1 MSSTI
6 KRINLTLSLFLVFS
20 MLLSACGGTPTPAPT
35 PAPTTALSA
44 TQPPTEAPAKDILY
58 LNLVWHQH
66 QPLYYKDESGVY
78 TRPWV
83 RVHAT
88 KDYYDMAAT
97 VAKYPNVHVTFNLTP
112 VLLRQLDDFVQ
123 NGAKDKYWMLA
134 EKPASELTAE
144 DKDFIMR
151 RFFDANWDHV
161 IKVHPGYKALLDKR
175 GGTTDEEI
183 AAAINNFTEQDF
195 RDLQIWFNL
204 AWFDPDELAK
214 EPLLSLVN
222 KDHGFSEEDKT
233 IVFDQVRSI
242 MAQVIPIHKELQD
255 QGQIEVITT
264 PYAHPILP
272 LIYDTNL
279 ALVGN
284 PAAEMPDR
292 FSYPNDAI
300 AQLNKSVE
308 IYKEHYGMAPRGL
321 WPGEGAVAQE
331 IVPLVAK
338 AGYQWMASGEPVLA
352 QSLGIGSFTRDAKET
367 VQEADDLYRPYY
379 VQGSTGGKVAIFFR
393 DWTLSDKIGFTYSGT
408 PGDVAAKDLM
418 QRLENIRAHLKEQ
431 GAEGPHIVSIILDG
445 ENAWEYYLNDGKE
458 FLNALYQQLS
468 ESTTIQTITPSE
480 YLKLFPE
487 QRTLDN
493 LFPGAWFSAN
503 YDTWIGEPEEK
514 LAWNYLGQV
523 RSDLAKYD
531 ISKIRSA
538 SPEAIAQAEDYM
550 YLAEGSDWF
559 WWYGSDQDSGQ
570 DDYFDTGFRALLAK
584 VYESLGE
591 PVPSFVNV
599 PIIPKKPATAERTV
613 NGLSTPNIDGINSPG
628 EWNNAALFTSG
639 AQAGNSLAYT
649 FDAKYL
655 YLRMNFVQPP
665 AQGTRLGF
673 YLTIPGATN
682 AYPFTRAVESET
694 PALLGIAATH
704 LFEWEEG
711 EFKSYTAGKS
721 GWNGGAAIG
730 QAVLNENTFEAAI
743 LWESLGELQAGDD
756 LRLVAALMPSGELL
770 PLQGPAQIVLP
781 DLGTSTTILEV
792 TDPSGDD
799 HGPGAYTYPTDSV
812 FKAQVFDLK
821 TFTVAYDEKNMV
833 FKFTFYGPIPNPW
846 GSPNNLA
853 IQTLDVY
860 VDKDPGAGTGA
871 RVLLPSRNA
880 ALAQGYGWEYAVW
893 AEGWTPQIIAPE
905 AATLEPKQVI
915 GVDFKIIVD
924 PASSTVT
931 LRVPRTVFG
940 EGDPTQWAYAAAV
953 LSQDGYPS
961 TGVWRVRDVN
971 AASEQWRFGG
981 GPSDT
986 NHTRII
992 DLAWPEGATPTQED
1006 MLSSYT
1012 SSSASLGELKVDD
1025 FPQIQM
1031 LVAK

>member
-1 MSSTI
+1 MFSKT
-6 KRINLTLSLFLVFS
+6 KRINLFLSLILIPS
-20 MLLSACGGTPTPAPT
+20 MLLAACGGTPTPTPVPTAT
-35 PAPTTALSA
+35 PAPTQLPTSTPA
-44 TQPPTEAPAKDILY
+44 TDILY

-66 QPLYYKDESGVY
+66 QPLYYKDDNGVY

-123 NGAKDKYWMLA
+123 NGAKDKYWVLA
-134 EKPASELTAE
+134 EKSAAELTPE
-144 DKDFIMR
+144 DKDFILR

-183 AAAINNFTEQDF
+183 AVAVGNFSEQDF

-214 EPLLSLVN
+214 EPLLTLVN
-222 KDHGFSEEDKT
+222 KDHGFSEEDKA
-233 IVFDQVRSI
+233 IIFEQVRSV
-242 MAQVIPIHKELQD
+242 MAKVIPIHKELQD
-255 QGQIEVITT
+255 SGQIEVITT

-284 PAAEMPDR
+284 PGAEMPDR

-300 AQLNKSVE
+300 AQLNRSVE
-308 IYKEHYGMAPRGL
+308 IYEEHYGMAPRGL
-321 WPGEGAVAQE
+321 WPGEGAVAEE

-338 AGYQWMASGEPVLA
+338 AGYQWMATGEPVLA
-352 QSLGIGSFTRDAKET
+352 QSLGIGSFTRDAQET

-379 VQGSTGGKVAIFFR
+379 VQGTSSGQVAVFFR
-393 DWTLSDKIGFTYSGT
+393 DWTLSDKIGFTYSQT
-408 PGDVAAKDLM
+408 PGEVAAKDLM
-418 QRLENIRAHLKEQ
+418 QRLENIRARLKEQ
-431 GAEGPHIVSIILDG
+431 GTEGPHIVSIILDG
-445 ENAWEYYLNDGKE
+445 ENAWENYPNDGKE

-468 ESTTIQTITPSE
+468 ESTTIKTITPSE

-487 QRTLDN
+487 QRTLDK

-503 YDTWIGEPEEK
+503 YDTWIGEAEEK
-514 LAWNYLGQV
+514 LAWNYLVQV
-523 RSDLAKYD
+523 RNDLARYD
-531 ISKIRSA
+531 IGKSLSA

-591 PVPSFVNV
+591 VVPSFVNV
-599 PIIPKKPATAERTV
+599 PIIPKKPTTADRNV
-613 NGLSTPNIDGINSPG
+613 NGLSSPTIDGINAGG

-649 FDAKYL
+649 FDARNL
-655 YLRMNFVQPP
+655 YLRVNFNQSP

-673 YLTIPGATN
+673 YLTVPGAAN
-682 AYPFTRAVESET
+682 AYPFTSATEGET
-694 PALLGIAATH
+694 PVLLGIAATH
-704 LFEWEEG
+704 LFEWDGQEL
-711 EFKSYTAGKS
+711 KVYTAS
-721 GWNGGAAIG
+721 RNGWGGGATVG
-730 QAVLNENTFEAAI
+730 QAVLGAETFEAAI
-743 LWESLGELQAGDD
+743 PWNALGELQAGDD
-756 LRLVAALMPSGELL
+756 LRLIAAIMPGGELL

-781 DLGTSTTILEV
+781 DLGTSITILEV
-792 TDPSGDD
+792 SDPSGDD

-812 FKAQVFDLK
+812 FQAQVFDLK

-833 FKFTFYGPIPNPW
+833 FKFTFNGPIPNPW

-860 VDKDPGAGTGA
+860 VDKDPGSGTGA
-871 RVLLPSRNA
+871 RLLLPGRNA
-880 ALAQGYGWEYAVW
+880 ALSQGYGWEYAIW
-893 AEGWTPQIIAPE
+893 AEGWTPQIIAPD

-940 EGDPTQWAYAAAV
+940 DGDPTQWAYAAAV

-971 AASEQWRFGG
+971 ASSEQWRFGG
-981 GPSDT
+981 GPNDT
-986 NHTRII
+986 IHTRII
-992 DLAWPEGATPTQED
+992 DLAWPEGASPTQEE

-1012 SSSASLGELKVDD
+1012 SSNAALGQLTADD